1 MTQTKQTIAIVGAGL
16 VGLSCAI
23 WLQKKGFP
31 IVLIDPEGPGSGTS
45 SGNACTIADYATV
58 PVNNPSIFRRLPSLI
73 FSKNTPLTLDPWY
86 ALTHPDWSFRFL
98 SNCRQAK
105 VKAISDSLAELLA
118 KTYQGFS
125 PLIEMTGTEDL
136 IQQQG
141 CMYVY
146 KTQQEFDAARTAND
160 RRKALGISLQEVSS
174 DEIRELEPKMTMR
187 FEKGILFDQA
197 SQVLNPETLC
207 QRYFK
212 FLLDN
217 NSQYIRAKAQNVE
230 VSDHHIRVQLDNGD
244 SIKVNKLVV
253 AAGAFS
259 RSVTGT
265 GAEKLPLDTERGY
278 HVQFNGV
285 QHLLNRPVSWN
296 EAGFYAT
303 PMNEGLRFAGT
314 VEIGGYHNR
323 KNSKNITYLIRHA
336 RQMFDLPEQPDQDWL
351 GFRPT
356 FPDALPVIDYSPRSK
371 NILFAFGHQHIGLT
385 LSGIT
390 GKLIAEL
397 ANNEKP
403 SHNINS
409 FRASRF

>member
-1 MTQTKQTIAIVGAGL
+1 MTKTSQIIAVVGAGL
-16 VGLSCAI
+16 VGLSCAL
-23 WLQKKGFP
+23 WLQKKGFSV
-31 IVLIDPEGPGSGTS
+31 VLIEPESPGSGTS

-58 PVNNPSIFRRLPSLI
+58 PINNPSIFKRLPSLI
-73 FSKNTPLTLDPWY
+73 FSKNSPLTLDPWY
-86 ALTHPDWSFRFL
+86 ALSHPNWSFRFL
-98 SNCRQAK
+98 ANCRQER
-105 VKAISDSLAELLA
+105 VKTISDSLAQLLS
-118 KTYQGFS
+118 KTYEGFS
-125 PLIEMTGTEDL
+125 PLIEMTRTEDL

-146 KTQQEFDAARTAND
+146 KNQQEFDAARAAND
-160 RRKALGISLQEVSS
+160 NRKALGISLQVVNS

-207 QRYFK
+207 KRYLK

-217 NSQYIRAKAQNVE
+217 DGQHIRAKAKNVE
-230 VSDHHIRVQLDNGD
+230 ILDDHLRVQLDNGD
-244 SIKVNKLVV
+244 AIKVDKLVV

-259 RSVTGT
+259 RSVVGT

-278 HVQFNGV
+278 HVQFKGA

-296 EAGFYAT
+296 QAGFYAT

-323 KNSKNITYLIRHA
+323 KNSKNLNYLIRHA
-336 RQMFDLPEQPDQDWL
+336 HQMFDLPDQPDQDWL

-390 GKLIAEL
+390 GKLISEL

-403 SHNINS
+403 SHNINP